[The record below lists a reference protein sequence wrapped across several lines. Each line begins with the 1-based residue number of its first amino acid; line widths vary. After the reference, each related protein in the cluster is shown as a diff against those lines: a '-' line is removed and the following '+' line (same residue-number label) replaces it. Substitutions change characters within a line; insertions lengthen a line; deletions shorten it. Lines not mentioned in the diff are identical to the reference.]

1 MDISLFYAPII
12 SIILGIIIISGK
24 ASFLISGYNT
34 SSREEKEKYDI
45 KALCAFVSSLLFL
58 IAGMLI
64 FRAVTIYLRIANLD
78 NVIVIGFIL
87 IIILALV
94 HMNTGNRFKRKD

>member
-1 MDISLFYAPII
+1 M
-12 SIILGIIIISGK
+12 
-24 ASFLISGYNT
+24 ISGYNT

-45 KALCAFVSSLLFL
+45 KALCAFVSNLLFL

-94 HMNTGNRFKRKD
+94 YMNTGNRFKRKD